1 MKKYKL
7 IILLVIISASM
18 LISCKGGKT
27 EAGTDSSVVEAA
39 GTDETAVAA
48 VAEPAYDLKA
58 LAEALEGCTSL
69 ENFKNG
75 VAALKKDGAW
85 LYVDKMG
92 RFVDPVEEPEET
104 ESAELKALLQQ
115 HEYHGDFSEGMC
127 WISDENGMIGF
138 INEQGEVV
146 IPCQYEWA
154 IDHVPADFH
163 EGVCPVMTIPERELF
178 SFIDKTGQLAFP
190 GFFSTGSGFSEG
202 LAAVTLFFMDGDD
215 VTGTQAGYI
224 DHAGKMVIQLA
235 ENDSGRDFHEGLA
248 KVSNWYDNTAWFIDK
263 AGNKVFDLDLNRFY
277 RDESYI
283 FSEGLCSVCD
293 REGHWGFLDKTG
305 RSTFDAK

>member
-1 MKKYKL
+1 MKYKL
-7 IILLVIISASM
+7 VILAVIISASM
-18 LISCKGGKT
+18 LTACKGGKT
-27 EAGTDSSVVEAA
+27 EAGAENATAEDEPAA
-39 GTDETAVAA
+39 V

-58 LAEALEGCTSL
+58 LAEALEGCTYL
-69 ENFKNG
+69 KNFKNG
-75 VAALKKDGAW
+75 VAALKKDGEW

-92 RFVDPVEEPEET
+92 RFVDPVQEPEET

-115 HEYHGDFSEGMC
+115 HEYHGDFSEGLC
-127 WISDENGMIGF
+127 WISEEDGMIGF
-138 INEQGEVV
+138 IDERGEVV

-190 GFFSTGSGFSEG
+190 GYFHTGNGFTEG
-202 LAAVTLFFMDGDD
+202 LAAVKQVFMDGDD
-215 VTGTQAGYI
+215 VTGSQSGYI
-224 DHAGKMVIQLA
+224 DHTGKMVIRLA
-235 ENDSGRDFHEGLA
+235 ENDSGSDFHEGMA

-277 RDESYI
+277 RDNS
-283 FSEGLCSVCD
+283 
-293 REGHWGFLDKTG
+293 
-305 RSTFDAK
+305 

>member
-1 MKKYKL
+1 MAAGHDISVYKKAEKVALDLESKL
-7 IILLVIISASM
+7 DVAFSETYGFLTSNIKLAGTGLKILYTVSLPAIS
-18 LISCKGGKT
+18 KT
-27 EAGTDSSVVEAA
+27 EG
-39 GTDETAVAA
+39 GI
-48 VAEPAYDLKA
+48 
-58 LAEALEGCTSL
+58 
-69 ENFKNG
+69 
-75 VAALKKDGAW
+75 AALTQR
-85 LYVDKMG
+85 V
-92 RFVDPVEEPEET
+92 
-104 ESAELKALLQQ
+104 S
-115 HEYHGDFSEGMC
+115 
-127 WISDENGMIGF
+127 
-138 INEQGEVV
+138 
-146 IPCQYEWA
+146 QYEWA

-202 LAAVTLFFMDGDD
+202 LAAVNQFFMDGDE

-283 FSEGLCSVCD
+283 FSEGLCAVCD
-293 REGHWGFLDKTG
+293 RDNHWGFLDKKG
-305 RSTFDAK
+305 QSTFDAK

>member
-7 IILLVIISASM
+7 IILLVIVSFAM
-18 LISCKGGKT
+18 LTACKGGKT
-27 EAGTDSSVVEAA
+27 EAGTDSTVVEAA
-39 GTDETAVAA
+39 GTDETAAA

-75 VAALKKDGAW
+75 VAALKKDGEW

-104 ESAELKALLQQ
+104 ELAELKALLQQ

-138 INEQGEVV
+138 IDEQGEVV

-154 IDHVPADFH
+154 
-163 EGVCPVMTIPERELF
+163 
-178 SFIDKTGQLAFP
+178 
-190 GFFSTGSGFSEG
+190 
-202 LAAVTLFFMDGDD
+202 
-215 VTGTQAGYI
+215 
-224 DHAGKMVIQLA
+224 
-235 ENDSGRDFHEGLA
+235 
-248 KVSNWYDNTAWFIDK
+248 
-263 AGNKVFDLDLNRFY
+263 
-277 RDESYI
+277 
-283 FSEGLCSVCD
+283 
-293 REGHWGFLDKTG
+293 
-305 RSTFDAK
+305 

>member
-1 MKKYKL
+1 MKYKL
-7 IILLVIISASM
+7 VILIVILSASM
-18 LISCKGGKT
+18 LTACKGGKT
-27 EAGTDSSVVEAA
+27 EAGAENATVE
-39 GTDETAVAA
+39 DEPAA
-48 VAEPAYDLKA
+48 VVEPAYDLKS
-58 LAEALEGCTSL
+58 LAEALEGCTYL

-75 VAALKKDGAW
+75 VAALKKDGEW

-92 RFVDPVEEPEET
+92 RFVDPVQEPEET

-115 HEYHGDFSEGMC
+115 HEYHGDFSEGLC
-127 WISDENGMIGF
+127 WISEEDGMIGF

-190 GFFSTGSGFSEG
+190 GYFHTGDGFTEG
-202 LAAVTLFFMDGDD
+202 LAAVKQVFMDGDD
-215 VTGTQAGYI
+215 VTGSQPGYI
-224 DHAGKMVIQLA
+224 DHTGKMVILLA
-235 ENDSGRDFHEGLA
+235 ENDSGSDFHEGMA

-277 RDESYI
+277 RDNSYV
-283 FSEGLCSVCD
+283 FSEGLCAVCD

-305 RSTFDAK
+305 QVTFDAK

>member
-1 MKKYKL
+1 MKYKL
-7 IILLVIISASM
+7 VILIVILFTSM
-18 LISCKGGKT
+18 LTACKGGKT
-27 EAGTDSSVVEAA
+27 EAGAENATVEAA
-39 GTDETAVAA
+39 VSNEAA
-48 VAEPAYDLKA
+48 AAAAEPAYDLKA
-58 LAEALEGCTSL
+58 LAQALEGCTSL

-92 RFVDPVEEPEET
+92 RFVDPVKEPEE
-104 ESAELKALLQQ
+104 EVSAELQALLQQ
-115 HEYHGDFSEGMC
+115 HEYHGDFSEGLC
-127 WISDENGMIGF
+127 WISEEDGMIGF

-190 GFFSTGSGFSEG
+190 GFFFTESGFSEG
-202 LAAVTLFFMDGDD
+202 LAAVKQVFMDGDD
-215 VTGTQAGYI
+215 VTGSQAGYI
-224 DHAGKMVIQLA
+224 DHTGKMVIQLA

-277 RDESYI
+277 RDESYV
-283 FSEGLCSVCD
+283 FSEGLCAVCD

-305 RSTFDAK
+305 RSTYDAE

>member
-1 MKKYKL
+1 MKYKL
-7 IILLVIISASM
+7 VILAVIISASM
-18 LISCKGGKT
+18 LTACKGGKT
-27 EAGTDSSVVEAA
+27 EAGAENATAEDEPAA
-39 GTDETAVAA
+39 V

-58 LAEALEGCTSL
+58 LAEALEGCTYL
-69 ENFKNG
+69 KNFKNG
-75 VAALKKDGAW
+75 VAALKKDGEW

-92 RFVDPVEEPEET
+92 RFVDPVQEPEET

-115 HEYHGDFSEGMC
+115 HEYHGDFSEGLC
-127 WISDENGMIGF
+127 WISEEDGMIGF
-138 INEQGEVV
+138 IDERGEVV

-190 GFFSTGSGFSEG
+190 GYFHTGDGFTEG
-202 LAAVTLFFMDGDD
+202 LAAVKQVFMDGDD
-215 VTGTQAGYI
+215 VTGSQPGYI
-224 DHAGKMVIQLA
+224 DHTGKMVILLA
-235 ENDSGRDFHEGLA
+235 ENDSGSDFHEGMA

-277 RDESYI
+277 RDNSYV
-283 FSEGLCSVCD
+283 FSEGLCVVCD

-305 RSTFDAK
+305 RSTFDSISL

>member
-1 MKKYKL
+1 MKYKL
-7 IILLVIISASM
+7 VILIVILSASM
-18 LISCKGGKT
+18 LTACKGGKT
-27 EAGTDSSVVEAA
+27 EAGAENATVENEPAA
-39 GTDETAVAA
+39 V

-92 RFVDPVEEPEET
+92 RFVDPVKEPEE
-104 ESAELKALLQQ
+104 EVSAALQALLQQ
-115 HEYHGDFSEGMC
+115 HEYHGDFSEGLC
-127 WISDENGMIGF
+127 WISEEDGMIGF

-190 GFFSTGSGFSEG
+190 GFFSTESGFSEG
-202 LAAVTLFFMDGDD
+202 LAAVNQVFMDGDD
-215 VTGTQAGYI
+215 VTGSQAGYI
-224 DHAGKMVIQLA
+224 DHTGKMVIQLA

-283 FSEGLCSVCD
+283 FSEGLCAVCD

>member
-1 MKKYKL
+1 MKYKL
-7 IILLVIISASM
+7 TILLVIISASM

-27 EAGTDSSVVEAA
+27 EAGTDSTAVEAA
-39 GTDETAVAA
+39 GTDETVAA
-48 VAEPAYDLKA
+48 AAEPVYDLKA
-58 LAEALEGCTSL
+58 LAEALEGCTNL

-104 ESAELKALLQQ
+104 ESAELKALLRQ
-115 HEYHGDFSEGMC
+115 HEYHGDFSEGLC
-127 WISDENGMIGF
+127 WISEEDGMIGF
-138 INEQGEVV
+138 IDERGEVV

-202 LAAVTLFFMDGDD
+202 LCA
-215 VTGTQAGYI
+215 
-224 DHAGKMVIQLA
+224 
-235 ENDSGRDFHEGLA
+235 
-248 KVSNWYDNTAWFIDK
+248 
-263 AGNKVFDLDLNRFY
+263 
-277 RDESYI
+277 
-283 FSEGLCSVCD
+283 VCD